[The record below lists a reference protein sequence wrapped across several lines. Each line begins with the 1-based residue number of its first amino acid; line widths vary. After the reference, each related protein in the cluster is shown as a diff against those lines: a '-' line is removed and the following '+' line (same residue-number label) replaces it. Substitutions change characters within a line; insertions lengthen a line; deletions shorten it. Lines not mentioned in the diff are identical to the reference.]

1 MAFQIKIF
9 VCLVVL
15 TILLAGISIFV
26 SIVNQNLY
34 VTPHKGGTF
43 VLIQTEAKE
52 VL

>member
-9 VCLVVL
+9 LCLVVL
-15 TILLAGISIFV
+15 TIVLVGISIFV
-26 SIVNQNLY
+26 SIVNKNLY

-43 VLIQTEAKE
+43 VLMQTEGEE